1 MNKKPI
7 VVTTIYHQEESGS
20 AFYRLNMPN
29 SWMEDNSDIFQF
41 RNFTGFQKMTDSDI
55 LETDIFVVS
64 RVLDTKSIENVH
76 AGIKAL
82 KQFGAVLVL
91 DLDDYWV
98 LNKDHISYKHYKD
111 NNLTRIIE
119 ENIRVA
125 DYITC
130 STDYLASRAG
140 NINTEVTVISNVPYS
155 DKFHQFVPVQ
165 RPAPYTRFGWFGGAQ
180 HVEDIALMEK
190 SMKMLCNDKT
200 LNGKY
205 TLTLAGYNNNP
216 SYNYYRKIFSNNGH
230 NKYYNEIP
238 ARSVY
243 EYMYGYNDV
252 DVTYAPVNKTEFNRS
267 RSELKVVEAGWM
279 GKTIICSDMDYYKA
293 HIKHGYN
300 GFIVSKSEESAWY
313 RYTKQL
319 ILDKD
324 LREGMQKNLQ
334 DYVLKNFQF
343 PEIYAKKANLYLR
356 AYRENGM
363 ERRIEKLIENGTI
376 KVEQQKPSRKPG
388 EATTTDSPKA

>member
-7 VVTTIYHQEESGS
+7 VITTIYHQEESGA

-29 SWMEDNSDIFQF
+29 SWMEDNTDIFQF
-41 RNFTGFQKMTDSDI
+41 RNFTGFGKMSETDI
-55 LETDIFVVS
+55 VETDIFVVS
-64 RVLDTKSIENVH
+64 RVIDTKSVDGVQE
-76 AGIKAL
+76 AAKAL
-82 KQFGAVLVL
+82 KQFGAKLIL

-98 LNKDHISYKHYKD
+98 LNKDHVSYKHYKD

-125 DYITC
+125 DCVTC
-130 STDYLASRAG
+130 STEYLASRAAVL
-140 NINTEVTVISNVPYS
+140 NPNVVVVKNVPYP
-155 DKFHQFVPVQ
+155 DRFHQYVPIQ
-165 RPAPYTRFGWFGGAQ
+165 KPAPFVRFGWFGGAQ

-190 SMKMLCNDKT
+190 SMKLLNNDKS

-205 TLTLAGYNNNP
+205 TVTLAGYNDNP
-216 SYNYYRKIFSNNGH
+216 SYNYYQKVFSANGQNRH
-230 NKYYNEIP
+230 YTRIP

-279 GKTIICSDMDYYKA
+279 GKALICSDMDYYKE

-300 GFIVSKSEESAWY
+300 GFIVSKAEESGWY

-334 DYVLKNFQF
+334 EYVLKNFQF
-343 PEIYAKKANLYLR
+343 PEIFAKKANLYLR
-356 AYRENGM
+356 AYRENSM
-363 ERRIEKLIENGTI
+363 ENRIQKLIDNGTI
-376 KVEQQKPSRKPG
+376 SITEPG
-388 EATTTDSPKA
+388 ATTEPTEGSTEA